1 MPAQSCLTLCGPFVC
16 SPPCPWDYQVR
27 ILEQVAISF
36 LQGFFRTQG
45 LKLCLLHLL
54 HWQAYSLP
62 LSHLGSPAHHQYAEL
77 KSASVQLS
85 RSPKELLQVHMM
97 GPCSTLDRRAYQRP
111 WALGW
116 IGLWLLPGVKLVSVP
131 MVTYPKSPDMCT
143 STSRM
148 WLLQLETATLG
159 LPEGSLSKRR
169 LTEMV
174 MPLTFTSKEPSSLL
188 EKKGEVVSDS
198 QTMVSHHLRGNIN
211 LNFQLKKPE

>member
-1 MPAQSCLTLCGPFVC
+1 MGLSGENTGIGGHFF
-16 SPPCPWDYQVR
+16 PPGV
-27 ILEQVAISF
+27 
-36 LQGFFRTQG
+36 
-45 LKLCLLHLL
+45 
-54 HWQAYSLP
+54 LP
-62 LSHLGSPAHHQYAEL
+62 DPGIKTVSPAAPALAGVFFLYHWATGEARHTTNTL
-77 KSASVQLS
+77 SLNLLLFISAGP
-85 RSPKELLQVHMM
+85 PKDYLQVHMM

-131 MVTYPKSPDMCT
+131 TVTYPKSPDMCT

-198 QTMVSHHLRGNIN
+198 
-211 LNFQLKKPE
+211 